1 MKKTS
6 PSSSSKA
13 SNVAGE
19 QYLYLIT
26 CGRKSGRPREIEVWF
41 TEHAGRFYVIAEY
54 DTSNW
59 LQNLRAH
66 PDVQVRVATE
76 IFAARARIV
85 SPDTDPDLHQWVCD
99 LSRQKYGW
107 GDGTVVELSPVKRAP
122 EFS

>member
-1 MKKTS
+1 LKKIN

-13 SNVAGE
+13 SNAASQ

-26 CGRKSGRPREIEVWF
+26 RGRKSGRAREIEVWF

-66 PDVQVRVATE
+66 PDVQVRIVTE
-76 IFAARARIV
+76 ILEARARIV
-85 SPDTDPDLHQWVCD
+85 SPDTDPDLRQTVCD

-107 GDGTVVELSPVKRAP
+107 GEGTVVELSPVKRAP
-122 EFS
+122 ESP